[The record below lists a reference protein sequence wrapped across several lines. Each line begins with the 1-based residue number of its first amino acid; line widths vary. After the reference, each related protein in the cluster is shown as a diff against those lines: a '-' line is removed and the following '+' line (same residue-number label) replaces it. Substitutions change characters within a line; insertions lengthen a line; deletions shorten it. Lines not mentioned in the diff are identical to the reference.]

1 MPKYDFSVLF
11 AQYPAIIALMPPVF
25 GSHQFILEL
34 ARHNQR
40 EYVQALYAY
49 CDSLHDGTPAPF
61 KAVHQIL
68 STKLNDFPT
77 LITQSRPNRPST
89 DIFGQ
94 SNTCAEWCRIF

>member
-1 MPKYDFSVLF
+1 MTQYDFSILLDC
-11 AQYPAIIALMPPVF
+11 YPETIRQMPAVF

-34 ARHNQR
+34 ARQNQA

-49 CDSLHDGTPAPF
+49 RDSLHDGKPAPF

-77 LITQSRPNRPST
+77 LITRVRPNRPST

-94 SNTCAEWCRIF
+94 SNTCAEWRKV